1 MKKQIVTEE
10 KVINTPAGGV
20 LIGKDK
26 EGQTIIPNDGSLGGF
41 LTGKLHKDG
50 GIKAIVKST
59 GQPIEMQAN
68 EIVITAPAVADTTK
82 RNFQGKMMTNR
93 QILSKINEDGGG
105 LAFADGGEMPSS
117 FKPKGKKY
125 TYGGKLMS
133 DSDILKDINE
143 CGCEHDSEDSKKKM
157 KYGGN
162 LSKGMTLGDIAN
174 RHNVSLK
181 HINEQLLMGVEKEK
195 EHGGTKAERIAI
207 AKDHLVENPN
217 YYSLVEKAGL
227 EFGGTFDS
235 KPFLDY
241 YHSEIAEFLKDQN
254 GIKLDNDYTFRHKG
268 EKFTVQPM
276 ILVDK
281 ESDQSIKKADFV
293 ITDSEDE
300 EVGEITFDSSKKK
313 KFEANSD
320 FFEWNQILFYNGGY
334 SDGGNTNSF
343 TVVEI
348 EDDLK
353 EMYQNQAY
361 KNVGGTDFFFS
372 RLNVYPSQNVFTIEL
387 PDGNEVGRAT
397 LNEKGNYL
405 TNIRVDENYRR
416 KGLAMMLYDYI
427 ELTTEKRL
435 NPSPDKISMEAR
447 NLWSKRNANIAFKY
461 GGELQRKDELVK
473 DAKKGNSPSR
483 DLNNYNDLLDVQ
495 EDGVVGNHVDFPE
508 QGASGASV
516 AFADGGDIS
525 FLNDVD
531 KFFDDGG
538 STGGSE
544 KPNVFNVT
552 IVKTHATTDGIDKYQ
567 ELVGKS
573 FIDWTSLKTELRKV
587 FKEQGKL
594 IGAFTIQIND
604 NQKAKIFIKFDDKK
618 NTVANFN
625 PLTGVFSDFKK
636 QALRNQPTTFNS
648 FDWNDF
654 QSSNNK
660 QQQPKTQSSAKPV
673 LEYVEVSNY
682 TTYPKLKDVKISSLF
697 EFYNIL
703 IDNTKDSL
711 ELFQTLFIS
720 GSDTLLVNIFFKA
733 EGNID
738 KDTFI
743 TSGTTFEDFKEFFLK
758 LPIYKDGKV
767 VDTVLSAFDTDKFIG
782 GESEAK
788 TGEAKSSD
796 KEVVQSLT
804 VYEILGRQKDS
815 KDIVGLPR
823 FEIDTF
829 YSSLKDFAEKN
840 KDVYAVRV
848 DVNASVSETHR
859 FSIVIN
865 KTSGLTHFDFET
877 KNLDDF
883 KKYILTRVNYETKK
897 ELRSDFDFTSFF
909 GEESGAKDGE
919 SKNEKTTLKYVELL
933 GSPKDVALLD
943 IYDLQIEVNSLVNKN
958 DTLQTF
964 RTYLNGNDSDP
975 LTFFARNT
983 GSQDDDTFVTTG
995 KTTDDF
1001 IKFFTNLSLKKGGK
1015 LTDKFNLDI
1024 FLGIGKVN
1032 RISYA
1037 FTKKDRQV
1045 DSGFVYSSKEFLDKA
1060 KEAWDTGLK
1069 MDNGAVLFATIPVVE
1084 GVIRAGL
1091 TRVFYLSNKP
1101 LGYSIQFNPEKES
1114 LQDLENLLQNKWVGN
1129 SGSKNNERLDWS
1141 EFFGTKTD
1149 EQSSS
1154 TKPILEYVEITNTAD
1169 NQYPELKNVK
1179 IDSLYRFYNTLIEIV
1194 EKKDSGNLFDFSV
1207 DFEIKGEKRSY
1218 STIFFSTHGEADS
1231 TLFITSGTTFKDF
1244 KEFFL
1249 ALEIYKD
1256 GKSVGKVSEA
1266 LNADKFIG
1274 EQSNQTDEETKEES
1288 KPQETVDFE
1297 IERKYLFTRINS
1309 LSKELDFKRP
1319 SLTNEEIGFYSREIN
1334 KLVLRLRKVTE
1345 KQESLK
1351 PISERLKA
1359 IYSVKWG
1366 DYGKEYPETT
1376 LMSVNGSKS
1385 ELTES
1390 EYQVVRNFEFK
1401 SFFGD
1406 WEKAYLEKNPSSAS
1420 QIVNPKTMEP
1430 MAVYHGT
1437 DVLFTDW
1444 KTYATNNAHYF
1455 SKKRSFANWFA
1466 SSWEDR
1472 SDKAGVDSKI
1482 LKQLN
1487 PNKGKF
1493 VYRCFLDI
1501 RKPVDFSRFGVEKR
1515 PVKEFLV
1522 FLKINYGIGDYD
1534 FWTGL
1539 GNASAVTAETP
1550 VFAWQIIRLWQNFT
1564 MYIKAYT
1571 TYDGYIF
1578 YEYNPDTPS
1587 GGLDNAS
1594 LCFCAFESSQVK
1606 FTEAYEFSALSNDSR
1621 FDLGGEL

>member
-1 MKKQIVTEE
+1 
-10 KVINTPAGGV
+10 
-20 LIGKDK
+20 
-26 EGQTIIPNDGSLGGF
+26 
-41 LTGKLHKDG
+41 
-50 GIKAIVKST
+50 
-59 GQPIEMQAN
+59 
-68 EIVITAPAVADTTK
+68 
-82 RNFQGKMMTNR
+82 
-93 QILSKINEDGGG
+93 
-105 LAFADGGEMPSS
+105 
-117 FKPKGKKY
+117 
-125 TYGGKLMS
+125 
-133 DSDILKDINE
+133 
-143 CGCEHDSEDSKKKM
+143 
-157 KYGGN
+157 
-162 LSKGMTLGDIAN
+162 
-174 RHNVSLK
+174 
-181 HINEQLLMGVEKEK
+181 
-195 EHGGTKAERIAI
+195 
-207 AKDHLVENPN
+207 
-217 YYSLVEKAGL
+217 
-227 EFGGTFDS
+227 
-235 KPFLDY
+235 
-241 YHSEIAEFLKDQN
+241 
-254 GIKLDNDYTFRHKG
+254 
-268 EKFTVQPM
+268 M

-281 ESDQSIKKADFV
+281 ESDESIKKADFV
-293 ITDSEDE
+293 VTDSEDE

-320 FFEWNQILFYNGGY
+320 FFEWNQIVFY
-334 SDGGNTNSF
+334 S
-343 TVVEI
+343 
-348 EDDLK
+348 
-353 EMYQNQAY
+353 
-361 KNVGGTDFFFS
+361 
-372 RLNVYPSQNVFTIEL
+372 
-387 PDGNEVGRAT
+387 
-397 LNEKGNYL
+397 
-405 TNIRVDENYRR
+405 
-416 KGLAMMLYDYI
+416 
-427 ELTTEKRL
+427 
-435 NPSPDKISMEAR
+435 
-447 NLWSKRNANIAFKY
+447 
-461 GGELQRKDELVK
+461 GGELDRKQDLVK
-473 DAKKGNSPSR
+473 DAKNGNSPSR
-483 DLNNYNDLLDVQ
+483 DLNNYNDLIDVQ

-516 AFADGGDIS
+516 SFADGGDIS

-531 KFFDDGG
+531 KFFDEGG

-544 KPNVFNVT
+544 KPNVDLVK
-552 IVKTHATTDGIDKYQ
+552 IVKTHATTAGVDKYQ
-567 ELVGKS
+567 GLVGKM

-587 FKEQGKL
+587 FKEQGKF
-594 IGAFTIQIND
+594 IGAFTIEIND

-660 QQQPKTQSSAKPV
+660 QQESTTQGSESNDAPSSAKPV
-673 LEYVEVSNY
+673 LEYVVVTNDSRF
-682 TTYPKLKDVKISSLF
+682 PKLKDVNISSLF

-703 IDNTKDSL
+703 LDSVKENDL
-711 ELFQTLFIS
+711 ELFATYFRTKREGFL
-720 GSDTLLVNIFFKA
+720 TNIFFRK
-733 EGNID
+733 EGTGDFN
-738 KDTFI
+738 TFI
-743 TSGTTFEDFKEFFLK
+743 TDGTTFEDFKSFFLK
-758 LPIYKDGKV
+758 LPVYEDGKAF
-767 VDTVLSAFDTDKFIG
+767 DTVSGVFDTDKFIG
-782 GESEAK
+782 SKTEAK
-788 TGEAKSSD
+788 SGEAKSSD
-796 KEVVQSLT
+796 KEVVKSLV
-804 VYEILGRQKDS
+804 VYEILGNQKDS
-815 KDIVGLPR
+815 KDIVGFPR
-823 FEIDTF
+823 YEIDAF
-829 YSSLKDFAEKN
+829 YSLLKDFAEKH
-840 KDVYAVRV
+840 KDCNAVRV
-848 DVNASVSETHR
+848 EINAVYSQSHR
-859 FSIVIN
+859 FTIAIN
-865 KTSGLTHFDFET
+865 EDKFGNRYFDFET

-883 KKYILTRVNYETKK
+883 KKYILMRFDYESEIDLK
-897 ELRSDFDFTSFF
+897 ENFDFTSFF
-909 GEESGAKDGE
+909 GEDSEKPSAKATSPFKDILEYVEVTNNMTFPKLKDVKIKSLLWLYNSLLENTEPFLQYFRTVFRLDNNRNFIKDIWFKTEGADVDTFITTGTTFEDFKKFFLQLAVNNNGVEGSINDLVNADKFIGTENGAKAGE
-919 SKNEKTTLKYVELL
+919 SKSSEKQPLKYVELL
-933 GSPKDVALLD
+933 GSPKNTTLFD
-943 IYDLQIEVNSLVNKN
+943 IFDLQTSVNSLVNKN
-958 DTLQTF
+958 DTLQIF
-964 RTYLNGNDSDP
+964 ETYLNGNDSDL
-975 LTFFARNT
+975 LTFFARKT

-995 KTTDDF
+995 KSTDDF

-1032 RISYA
+1032 KISYA
-1037 FTKKDRQV
+1037 FNKKDRQV
-1045 DSGFVYSSKEFLDKA
+1045 DSGFVFSSKEYLDKV
-1060 KEAWDTGLK
+1060 KEAWDTGVVFN
-1069 MDNGAVLFATIPVVE
+1069 DAVLFVNTPVIENVS
-1084 GVIRAGL
+1084 RNGL
-1091 TRVFYLSNKP
+1091 TRLLYISNKP
-1101 LGYSIQFNPEKES
+1101 KENPITFNPEKES

-1154 TKPILEYVEITNTAD
+1154 TKPVLEYVEILNARIFKI
-1169 NQYPELKNVK
+1169 LKDVK
-1179 IDSLYRFYNTLIEIV
+1179 ITSLSQLYDTL
-1194 EKKDSGNLFDFSV
+1194 
-1207 DFEIKGEKRSY
+1207 
-1218 STIFFSTHGEADS
+1218 
-1231 TLFITSGTTFKDF
+1231 
-1244 KEFFL
+1244 
-1249 ALEIYKD
+1249 LE
-1256 GKSVGKVSEA
+1256 KSVGSLNYFDTLFKIDNGKSFSKNIWFSTKGSSDDETFITTGTIFEDFKKFFLQLPINNNGENGLLDNL
-1266 LNADKFIG
+1266 LNADKFVG
-1274 EQSNQTDEETKEES
+1274 EESKQPTEEPKEES

-1297 IERKYLFTRINS
+1297 IERKYLFTRINA